1 MSNVIAGADRAAVR
15 RNAET
20 HSELLDYVAPRLG
33 RPAAPVILAAAAV
46 GASRV
51 VTGVHDPSY
60 LLAGFDASQ
69 DLGRWLRMAA
79 GNARILGVAS
89 GDGTV
94 SAGAAVALKMGL
106 PFIPAGTFNH
116 FAADRGLRSVHAR
129 RKPRGRCRQVAGRP
143 HHPRSGAAGRHPR
156 GRRGP
161 PARSRLIVAVLTD
174 TLGRCRVYHAWQARS
189 VDISSARGTPIWLS
203 VDRAVATAESAFRGA
218 SDRTDCW
225 STAAGTIDDYPE

>member
-1 MSNVIAGADRAAVR
+1 VR

-60 LLAGFDASQ
+60 VLAGFDASQ

-79 GNARILGVAS
+79 GNARILGVAG

-116 FAADRGLRSVHAR
+116 FAADRGPAI
-129 RKPRGRCRQVAGRP
+129 GACEAET
-143 HHPRSGAAGRHPR
+143 SGALSAGGWPSSSPSFRCCGQASAWSTR
-156 GRRGP
+156 A
-161 PARSRLIVAVLTD
+161 AR
-174 TLGRCRVYHAWQARS
+174 
-189 VDISSARGTPIWLS
+189 P
-203 VDRAVATAESAFRGA
+203 DRA
-218 SDRTDCW
+218 
-225 STAAGTIDDYPE
+225 